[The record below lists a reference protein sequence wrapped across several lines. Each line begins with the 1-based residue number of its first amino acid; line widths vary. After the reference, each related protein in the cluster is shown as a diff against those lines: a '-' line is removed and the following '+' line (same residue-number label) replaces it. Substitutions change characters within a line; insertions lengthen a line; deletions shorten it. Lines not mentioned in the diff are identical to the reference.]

1 MDLLFSLLNTQS
13 WDFWSWCT
21 WVAYYR
27 ILIPSLA
34 CFFWLWGVA
43 LEGSKQMLPI
53 EDADTSSESKELA
66 GCLNGNGGPTPAV
79 GKDQKDNQK
88 TECTSRVQFRSVT

>member
-34 CFFWLWGVA
+34 CFFWLWGWYSIHV
-43 LEGSKQMLPI
+43 LRLTKQHLRSKLQ
-53 EDADTSSESKELA
+53 
-66 GCLNGNGGPTPAV
+66 
-79 GKDQKDNQK
+79 
-88 TECTSRVQFRSVT
+88 